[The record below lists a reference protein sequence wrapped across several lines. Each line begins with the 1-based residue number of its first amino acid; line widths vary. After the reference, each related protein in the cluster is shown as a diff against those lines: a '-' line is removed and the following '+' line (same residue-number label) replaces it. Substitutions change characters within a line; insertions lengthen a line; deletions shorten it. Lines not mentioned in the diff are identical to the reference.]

1 MCFNEIS
8 VHPIIIHQ
16 IVLLARVL
24 YKRNPTATCM
34 RDLFLNTF
42 TFKGGEHWYWKSQY
56 FIVLHFN
63 CKHNS
68 FLTWF
73 DATLVSEVT
82 IHRPNV
88 STFLSSAKRCN
99 KRSFYMIA
107 HLVAVWTLIYN
118 SFLFY
123 SELFQISQIFE
134 NVYRKLPDSVVLQP
148 SNKKDRI
155 ILQINVF
162 ISSSCYAISGG
173 GGVRNS

>member
-34 RDLFLNTF
+34 RDLFLITF

-88 STFLSSAKRCN
+88 STFLSSALISGVLNAARRGPFIWLSTWLPCEL
-99 KRSFYMIA
+99 SYIIHFYFTQSSSK
-107 HLVAVWTLIYN
+107 LVKSLKTCLG
-118 SFLFY
+118 SFLIPLSY
-123 SELFQISQIFE
+123 SRPI
-134 NVYRKLPDSVVLQP
+134 
-148 SNKKDRI
+148 KKI
-155 ILQINVF
+155 E
-162 ISSSCYAISGG
+162 
-173 GGVRNS
+173 